1 LIFQTYMAWLIVCP
15 HHKTG
20 IFGLLYLFFVLF
32 HQPTLHGFNEHGLYY
47 KRRFLL
53 NINKLKQKNFYK
65 QSYLNIE
72 LNLFF
77 QITYTFFVM
86 CGLYTFTF
94 LPYGRFY
101 NRLGG
106 NIGMLV
112 AYFYVFVYLGLT
124 SLRRPY

>member
-1 LIFQTYMAWLIVCP
+1 M
-15 HHKTG
+15 
-20 IFGLLYLFFVLF
+20 
-32 HQPTLHGFNEHGLYY
+32 YY
-47 KRRFLL
+47 KRRLL
-53 NINKLKQKNFYK
+53 FSSLKVKQKVFFK
-65 QSYLNIE
+65 QSFLNVE

-106 NIGMLV
+106 NIGMLF
-112 AYFYVFVYLGLT
+112 AYMYVFFYLGIT

>member
-1 LIFQTYMAWLIVCP
+1 MAWLIVCP

-20 IFGLLYLFFVLF
+20 IFGLLYLFLVLF
-32 HQPTLHGFNEHGLYY
+32 HQPTLHGINEHNLYY
-47 KRRFLL
+47 KRRLL
-53 NINKLKQKNFYK
+53 FSANKIKQKVFYK
-65 QSYLNIE
+65 QSYLNVE

-106 NIGMLV
+106 NVGMLF
-112 AYFYVFVYLGLT
+112 AYMYVFFYLGVT